1 LFEGGAGKRHG
12 LARLDMLIDQ
22 LLERLQPRLS
32 ILSGEGRA
40 LRHFDH
46 IGGGVV
52 IVAFLEWPAQPL
64 GQAVAKGGF
73 TGAGNAHDDEDGH
86 SSLPWIPGYLNYS
99 PAFSIAD
106 LFCLWMGL
114 PLPGPRTGLRLRAVR
129 LSQPANKSP
138 RIFLLILI
146 RLLSVL
152 DWLPRWIPSHRPGS
166 ASGKGT

>member
-1 LFEGGAGKRHG
+1 
-12 LARLDMLIDQ
+12 
-22 LLERLQPRLS
+22 
-32 ILSGEGRA
+32 

-52 IVAFLEWPAQPL
+52 IVAFLEWPAQPP

-114 PLPGPRTGLRLRAVR
+114 PLHGPRGALRLRAVR
-129 LSQPANKSP
+129 LIQPANKSH
-138 RIFLLILI
+138 RISLLILI
-146 RLLSVL
+146 RLPSVL
-152 DWLPRWIPSHRPGS
+152 GRLARSIPSRRP
-166 ASGKGT
+166 